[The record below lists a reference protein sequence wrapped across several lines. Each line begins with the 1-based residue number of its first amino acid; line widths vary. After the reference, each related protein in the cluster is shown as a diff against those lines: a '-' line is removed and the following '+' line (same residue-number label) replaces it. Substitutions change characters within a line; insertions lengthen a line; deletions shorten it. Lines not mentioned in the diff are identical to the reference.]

1 MTSTND
7 KLSEPSVNANSDNY
21 RSNYHNNYHIGALD
35 IGSNSFH
42 FVFARV
48 VNDNLQILHSEK
60 YRVRLAQGLDHDD
73 VLDQAAIERGVKA
86 LSDLAPLT
94 EKLSPD
100 NFRVV
105 ATFTLRQAR
114 NAQAF
119 LDAAA
124 KVFPFDIEVIS
135 GHEEA
140 RLIYQGVAHYLPP
153 ATKRLIIDIGGGSTE
168 CVIGKDLQTSQ
179 LTSLNIGC
187 VSFARLYFA
196 NGEISEQAFTSA
208 ILHAKQEI
216 ESHVS
221 RFKHTGWQEVIGT
234 SGTLKTIFQQLNL
247 SRGNHQAFNLDEL
260 HQFKS
265 QMIEFGHADKIKLAN
280 LKESRRHIIA
290 PGVAILIGIAE
301 LLGIEKIGYCDYS
314 LREGVLSEQLEAL
327 QYDDIRD
334 RTINSL
340 STRFNIDKPQV
351 EKVRQLANRIYQA
364 SYQHWQLDRKNYQQ
378 LLDWAISVHEIGY
391 DINPSG
397 YHKHSRYILLNA
409 DLPGFNLEQQQALAW
424 LVGNQ
429 RKKIQFEDRQL
440 WYLLDERQL
449 AKLLTILRLSIL
461 LSQQRQLTAHA
472 DIRIIADKNTLNL
485 HFPPN
490 WLNEKPLVEADLIQ
504 ERKQLNLAGIT
515 IDFQ

>member
-1 MTSTND
+1 MTLAND
-7 KLSEPSVNANSDNY
+7 KQLASDINAQSINSANSD
-21 RSNYHNNYHIGALD
+21 NYHIGALD

-60 YRVRLAQGLDHDD
+60 YRVRLAQGLDHDGM
-73 VLDQAAIERGVKA
+73 LDQAAIERGVKA
-86 LSDLAPLT
+86 LGDLAPLT
-94 EKLSPD
+94 EKLSPE

-124 KVFPFDIEVIS
+124 QVFPFDIEVIS

-153 ATKRLIIDIGGGSTE
+153 ATQRLIIDIGGGSTE

-187 VSFARLYFA
+187 VSFSRFYFA
-196 NGEISEQAFTSA
+196 NGEITEQAFARA

-221 RFKHTGWQEVIGT
+221 RFKNAGWQEVIGT

-247 SRGNHQAFNLDEL
+247 SRGNNQAFNLAEL
-260 HQFKS
+260 HSFKD
-265 QMIEFGHADKIKLAN
+265 QLIAFGHADNIQLPS

-301 LLGIEKIGYCDYS
+301 LLAIDSIDYCDYS
-314 LREGVLSEQLEAL
+314 LREGVLSEQLEAI
-327 QYDDIRD
+327 QFDDIRD

-340 STRFNIDKPQV
+340 STRFNIDQQQV
-351 EKVRQLANRIYQA
+351 EKVEQLATRIYQA
-364 SYQHWQLDRKNYQQ
+364 TRRLWQLDKKTYQQ
-378 LLDWAISVHEIGY
+378 LLNWAIWVHEIGY
-391 DINPSG
+391 DINPSA

-429 RKKIQFEDRQL
+429 RKKIQFEDNQL
-440 WYLLDERQL
+440 WYLLDELRL
-449 AKLLTILRLSIL
+449 AKLLAILRLSIL
-461 LSQQRQLTAHA
+461 LSQQRQLTEHA
-472 DIRIIADKNTLNL
+472 DIQMNVEKDTLNL
-485 HFPPN
+485 HFPAN
-490 WLNEKPLVEADLIQ
+490 WLNEKPLVEADLAQ
-504 ERKQLNLAGIT
+504 ERKQLSLVGIT
-515 IDFQ
+515 INFH

>member
-1 MTSTND
+1 MTQSL
-7 KLSEPSVNANSDNY
+7 KQISESISDIKS
-21 RSNYHNNYHIGALD
+21 SNGSYHIGALD

-60 YRVRLAQGLDHDD
+60 YRVRLAQGLDDQNL
-73 VLDQAAIERGVKA
+73 LDHAAIERGVKA
-86 LSDLAPLT
+86 LADLAPLT

-105 ATFTLRQAR
+105 ATFTLRQAK

-124 KVFPFDIEVIS
+124 KVFPFDIEVVS

-153 ATKRLIIDIGGGSTE
+153 ATQRLIIDIGGGSTE

-196 NGEISEQAFTSA
+196 NGHITKQAFKRA

-216 ESHVS
+216 ESHVN
-221 RFKHTGWQEVIGT
+221 RFKAAGWHEAVGT

-247 SRGNHQAFNLDEL
+247 HREANQPFNLAEL
-260 HQFKS
+260 RGFKD
-265 QMIEFGHADKIKLAN
+265 QLINFGHADNIQLPN

-301 LLGIEKIGYCDYS
+301 LLEINSIDYCDYS
-314 LREGVLSEQLEAL
+314 LREGVLSEQLEAI
-327 QYDDIRD
+327 QFDDIRD

-340 STRFNIDKPQV
+340 STRFNVDAQQV
-351 EKVRQLANRIYQA
+351 NKVKTLATRIYQA
-364 SYQHWQLDRKNYQQ
+364 TEKAWQLNKKAYKQ
-378 LLDWAISVHEIGY
+378 LLNWAIWVHEIGY

-409 DLPGFNLEQQQALAW
+409 DLAGFNVEQQQALAW

-429 RKKIQFEDRQL
+429 RKKIQFEDQQL
-440 WYLLDERQL
+440 WYLLNEASL
-449 AKLLTILRLSIL
+449 AKLLVILRLSIL
-461 LSQQRQLTAHA
+461 LSQQRQLTEHA
-472 DIRIIADKNTLNL
+472 EISISADKDSINL
-485 HFPPN
+485 TFPSN
-490 WLNEKPLVEADLIQ
+490 WLGEKPLVEADLTQ
-504 ERKQLNLAGIT
+504 EQKQLSVLGIALS
-515 IDFQ
+515 FN